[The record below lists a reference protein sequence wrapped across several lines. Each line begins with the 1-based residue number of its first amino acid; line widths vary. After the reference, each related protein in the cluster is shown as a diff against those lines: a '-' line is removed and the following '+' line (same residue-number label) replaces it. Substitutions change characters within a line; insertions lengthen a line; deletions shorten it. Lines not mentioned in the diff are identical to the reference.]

1 MRWQRRL
8 SAAFAATGHPALRPH
23 SLARTSQMAG
33 PLGEIRLLSS
43 PLNERGSEM
52 NNSRV
57 QGGESDDRSEQIL

>member
-1 MRWQRRL
+1 
-8 SAAFAATGHPALRPH
+8 
-23 SLARTSQMAG
+23 MAG